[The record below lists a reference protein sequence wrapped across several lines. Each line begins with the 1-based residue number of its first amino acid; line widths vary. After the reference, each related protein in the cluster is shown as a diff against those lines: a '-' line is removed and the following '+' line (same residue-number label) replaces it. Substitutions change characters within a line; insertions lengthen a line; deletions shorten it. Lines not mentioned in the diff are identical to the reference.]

1 MDDIYTTRINES
13 IESLFANMEQR
24 ISAEDMQRVRDA
36 YALAAEA
43 HKEQRRKTGEPYII
57 HPIAVARI
65 VAEELEL
72 GANPVI
78 AAFLHDVVEDTD
90 YTIEDIRERFG
101 DDVAF
106 LVGVVTK
113 QKKDK
118 YEKSKQVDNYRQI
131 LASVQYDVRAILIKL
146 ADRLHNMRTLD
157 SMRPDKQMKIAG
169 ETDYFYAPLANR
181 LGLYHIKS
189 ELENLSFRY
198 RCPREYAEIEALLEQ
213 EKEEN
218 KEKLNAFIETI
229 YGVLSPLNRWIYVE
243 VRYRT
248 PYSVWRKMQTND
260 CDFNHVDGKHYVRI
274 VFDSTRMEEKYTLG
288 IDMLGLIPM
297 SFNKQDEKKKTIWI
311 YSDLTSVFKE
321 RPGSVTNYIDNPK
334 ENGYQSFH
342 VKLLSDQGAWEEVH
356 ISSERMVR
364 ASRLG
369 CTAER
374 TEANVSQW
382 IEKFKEVL
390 QDVAFHS
397 KDMDYMDGVTSS
409 FYNDDIMVFTP
420 KGKGIILPKG
430 ATALDFAY
438 EIHSKIGR
446 HAVYA
451 RINGKL
457 MSVKTV
463 LRRGDCVEIG
473 TDENSCPDA
482 DWIDHVLTYKA
493 KRHLRSYLSSINK
506 IEHQRCS
513 HCHPL
518 PGDEVIGFKA
528 EDGTITLHKRN
539 CPTAIRMASQQGDS
553 ILAIEFKENEHF
565 LYPVRVQVRGVD
577 RYHLLSDLI
586 DCITEKLHLS
596 INKLATE
603 TIDRIAVCTIDFAVH
618 SASELDSAI
627 KSISAIKSVDEVHRV
642 DIE

>member
-1 MDDIYTTRINES
+1 MNDIYTTQISES

-118 YEKSKQVDNYRQI
+118 YEKSKQVDNFRQI

-198 RCPREYAEIEALLEQ
+198 RCPREYAEIEALLEK

-218 KEKLNAFIETI
+218 KENINAFVETI
-229 YGVLSPLNRWIYVE
+229 NGVLSPLNRWVYVE

-248 PYSVWRKMQTND
+248 PYSVWRKMQTSG

-274 VFDSTRMEEKYTLG
+274 VFDSTRMEEKNTLG

-297 SFNKQDEKKKTIWI
+297 SFNKQDEKKKAIWI
-311 YSDLTSVFKE
+311 YSDLTSDFKE
-321 RPGSVTNYIDNPK
+321 RPGSVANYIDNPK

-342 VKLLSDQGAWEEVH
+342 VKLLSDQGMWEEVH

-369 CTAER
+369 CAAER
-374 TEANVSQW
+374 TEENVSQW
-382 IEKFKEVL
+382 LEKFKSVL

-397 KDMDYMDGVTSS
+397 KDMDYMDGVTAS
-409 FYNDDIMVFTP
+409 FYNDDILVFTP

-438 EIHSKIGR
+438 EIHSKIGQ

-457 MSVKTV
+457 MSVKAV
-463 LRRGDCVEIG
+463 LHRGDCVEIG
-473 TDENSCPDA
+473 TDENSCPDT
-482 DWIDHVLTYKA
+482 DWIDYVLTYKA
-493 KRHLRSYLSSINK
+493 KRHLRSYLSTVSD
-506 IEHQRCS
+506 IEHQRCPN
-513 HCHPL
+513 CHPL

-528 EDGTITLHKRN
+528 DDGKVILHKRN

-553 ILAIEFKENEHF
+553 ILAIDFKENEHF
-565 LYPVRVQVRGVD
+565 LYPVRVQIRGVD

-603 TIDRIAVCTIDFAVH
+603 TIDRIAVCSIDFAVH

-627 KSISAIKSVDEVHRV
+627 KSISAIKGVDEVHRV